1 VDEASSK
8 YVDQIAT
15 QRLINDKLKNVH
27 HSPDYSLA
35 AINTS
40 FRDFKHLSLKPVDVI
55 ETPREKYTEI
65 SFRSSIETRYQE
77 NNWVKGRCFCAKES
91 VGELVFVHG
100 LYEDNMEIYKFFIS
114 MLNEQGMN
122 VHLMVLPHHYERTPK
137 ESAFSGEYFWSA
149 DVYRSALA
157 FKQAVYDLA
166 QFYSYIK
173 NKTGRPVWIVGFSMG
188 GGIGLSLVS
197 LIPVDG
203 IFVINPVC
211 NITELMWH
219 SALFSTIKL
228 DLEANGL
235 TFEYIKNMYSLY
247 EPLNIKDIKISKE
260 KVVMAKGLYD
270 QINDPQNYD
279 LFNQQ
284 WGLKHELSYNAGH
297 LNILRVPKLAA
308 DITNF
313 YFDRLPT
320 LSKVENL

>member
-1 VDEASSK
+1 MDEASSK

-15 QRLINDKLKNVH
+15 QRLINDKLKRVH
-27 HSPDYSLA
+27 HAPDQSA
-35 AINTS
+35 ASIDTS
-40 FRDFKHLSLKPVDVI
+40 FRDFKNLSLHPEGVI
-55 ETPREKYTEI
+55 EIQKEKYTEI
-65 SFRSSIETRYQE
+65 SFRSSIQTKHEE
-77 NNWVKGRCFCAKES
+77 NNVVKCRCFCAKES
-91 VGELVFVHG
+91 VGDIVFVHG

-122 VHLMVLPHHYERTPK
+122 VHLMVLPYHYERTPK

-157 FKQAVYDLA
+157 FKQAVYDLC
-166 QFYSYIK
+166 QFYHYVKAKS
-173 NKTGRPVWIVGFSMG
+173 GRSAWITGFSMG

-197 LIPVDG
+197 LIPIDG

-219 SALFSTIKL
+219 SALFSTIKD

-235 TFEYIKNMYSLY
+235 NFDYIKDMYSLY
-247 EPLNIKDIKISKE
+247 EPLNINDIKIPKD
-260 KVVMAKGLYD
+260 KVVLAKGLYD
-270 QINDPQNYD
+270 QINDPRNYD

-297 LNILRVPKLAA
+297 LNILRVPKLAT

-313 YFDRLPT
+313 YFGR
-320 LSKVENL
+320 E